1 MVHRPGIISSQ
12 SKFFILVLVNDAPN
26 MLLFLMK
33 RLLIS
38 PFEKMVFDKSLSK
51 HNILDNTQPK

>member
-1 MVHRPGIISSQ
+1 M
-12 SKFFILVLVNDAPN
+12 NDAPN